1 MAHSSACPLVFYLS
15 KLNLSSMTVSKLH
28 RYRAILVFT
37 DLSLLLVYW
46 KLKPPSRDIYCVY
59 FTVTMAPV
67 VRIEPN
73 GCQALLAHD
82 DAIDDL
88 KAHGWDIFL
97 RKFEGYNLAVAQA
110 FAQTF
115 DGFRAKVGDV
125 QLEVTEDFIAR
136 ATGLPQEG
144 EKWFKNAKLEDVP
157 WSLFM
162 VSHEST
168 CCPKGI
174 PINLLKPRWHGLIL
188 ILKQFITCEG
198 RYGLVF
204 LYHI

>member
-1 MAHSSACPLVFYLS
+1 
-15 KLNLSSMTVSKLH
+15 
-28 RYRAILVFT
+28 
-37 DLSLLLVYW
+37 
-46 KLKPPSRDIYCVY
+46 
-59 FTVTMAPV
+59 MAPV

-73 GCQALLAHD
+73 GYQALLSHD

-88 KAHGWDIFL
+88 KAHGWDVFL
-97 RKFEGYNLAVAQA
+97 KKFEGYNLSVAQA

-125 QLEVTEDFIAR
+125 QLEITEDFMSR
-136 ATGLPQEG
+136 VTGLPLKG
-144 EKWFKNAKLEDVP
+144 EKWFKNEKMEEVP

-162 VSHEST
+162 VSCKFT

-174 PINLLKPRWHGLIL
+174 PIAFLKPRWHSLIL

-198 RYGLVF
+198 WYGLIF
-204 LYHI
+204 LYHIRLLMLFMGFELNMPFYLLMSLYKMSKRFKQQSINSSLFHQGSLKSCWFITCRK